1 MRTVRLL
8 PILALLGAV
17 ACTDVM
23 QPQMDEQPLFAVN
36 AAAKTDV
43 TFTMAVTGFG
53 DAYFADPGRSGRGK
67 IRNYQIFFEVAGDL
81 EGTAEMVLNS
91 NWDKAA
97 WWATG
102 PGRGSTWGV
111 LSIMTDGGTW
121 EGNLTAEF
129 VFDPTQSDWN
139 AQLFSTINLHGPD
152 GRKLKAACDETSAE
166 SEVLACT
173 GEILSPHG

>member
-17 ACTDVM
+17 GCTDIM
-23 QPQMDEQPLFAVN
+23 QPQIDPQPQLSASAAVR
-36 AAAKTDV
+36 TDV
-43 TFTMAVTGFG
+43 AFTMAVTGFG
-53 DAYFADPGRSGRGK
+53 DMYLADVGRSGRGMV
-67 IRNYQIFFEVAGDL
+67 RDYQIFFAVEGDL
-81 EGTAEMVLNS
+81 EGSAEMVLNS
-91 NWDKAA
+91 NWDEAS

-111 LSIMTDGGTW
+111 LSITTAGGTW

-139 AQLFSTINLHGPD
+139 AQLFSAINLHGPD
-152 GRKLKAACDETSAE
+152 GQKLKAACDETSAE
-166 SEVLACT
+166 SEVLACI
-173 GEILSPHG
+173 GRILAPQG